1 MSILNNLRREWR
13 AYLSNR
19 LWALG
24 ALLVLLCAIGLI
36 QYHWIGQ
43 VTEAQRQREKTNLGV
58 ALSDFESDFDIEL
71 TRAFAVFQF
80 PEPNLTDYSERYK
93 AWVRLAPYPDLV
105 RGVYIVDAGKA
116 GSLPRPVVPEEP
128 PISSTEWHHELA
140 KLTLPVTA
148 KSLPGPVNLA
158 GGFQVF
164 SQEGGVASV
173 GRLNPGVTI
182 DGNPAFVFPI
192 MPALPP
198 FLLHRFSRS
207 FQASSRPIAIG
218 RTIGPA
224 PDPQWGVVVLNASY
238 IKTTFLPRLMKLHF
252 PNSAASDY
260 HILVVDQ
267 AAATPARVIFHSESA
282 PPESKFAHPDG
293 SIRLFQL
300 RLDCFLPSIAANVT
314 RIMETAPAANVVTN
328 VDGLS
333 EILSRRP
340 LTCSDAR
347 TLQARPEGLWEILVK
362 YRVGSLDQA
371 MTTFRHR
378 SLLSGFGVLLVL
390 ALGILALIVFT
401 ERARALAEMQTEF
414 VLGVSHELRTPL
426 TVIRVAADNLKKGIV
441 ENAEQARKYGEII
454 NTHASVLSNMI
465 EETLA
470 FARMQATEL
479 APKTDPVSPEQIVK
493 TALTNSERELR
504 EASMEAEL
512 HVASDLPL
520 VDLDARLMTRCME
533 NLIQNAAKYAASG
546 RWMAIGIRKAN
557 RPEGERVQISVEDR
571 GPGISSA
578 DLPHIFEPFYRGNQG
593 EASQVPGV
601 GLGLTL
607 VKRIVEA
614 HHGTVEA
621 QSSEITGTSFFVFLP
636 PYRNHRKI
644 SKKES
649 P

>member
-1 MSILNNLRREWR
+1 M
-13 AYLSNR
+13 
-19 LWALG
+19 WALG
-24 ALLVLLCAIGLI
+24 ALLALLGAIGLI

-105 RGVYIVDAGKA
+105 RGVYIVDAGRA
-116 GSLPRPVVPEEP
+116 DSLPRPVVPEEP
-128 PISSTEWHHELA
+128 PISSTEWHRELA

-164 SQEGGVASV
+164 SQAGGVASV

-192 MPALPP
+192 MPAFPP
-198 FLLHRFSRS
+198 FELHRFSRS
-207 FQASSRPIAIG
+207 FQDSSRPIAIG
-218 RTIGPA
+218 RPMGPA
-224 PDPQWGVVVLNASY
+224 PDPQWCVVVLNASY

-282 PPESKFAHPDG
+282 PPESKFEHPDG

-314 RIMETAPAANVVTN
+314 RIMETAPAASVVTN

-390 ALGILALIVFT
+390 ALGIFALIVFT

-454 NTHASVLSNMI
+454 NTHASELSNMI

-470 FARMQATEL
+470 FARMQATAL
-479 APKTDPVSPEQIVK
+479 ALKTDPVSPEQIVE
-493 TALTNSERELR
+493 TALTNCERELR
-504 EASMEAEL
+504 EAGMEAEL
-512 HVASDLPL
+512 HVAPDLPL

-557 RPEGERVQISVEDR
+557 RPAGERVQISVEDR

-636 PYRNHRKI
+636 PYRNHREI
-644 SKKES
+644 NKKES